1 MDFKLISG
9 EKGSGFFGKIV
20 VAERKATGNMVAIKE
35 QKKNECMSN
44 EELDEVQ
51 ILSLLGKHRNVVEF
65 LGTVTF
71 EGKVGLVTRFYP
83 RFSLDRMHQK
93 MNLCA
98 NDAVRRI
105 AGDILR
111 GLAFI
116 HDRNIVHR
124 DLACRNFFMDNDGT
138 VVIGDFGLACSLDRK
153 RPFDLLAKP
162 VPKYSRAPESIR
174 SCNMS
179 LKSDIWMLGV
189 AFCVLL
195 QKGDKGVEASIFHIA
210 SRFLKENK
218 NAIKKGG
225 RTNTTDDGE
234 EDDDVAAELLRKII
248 PRASSETTPNNLSH
262 SSTILLQNL
271 IRKCLRFDPKDRP
284 CASLLAEYVLR
295 IENQGA
301 GELHQGP
308 SSPSPSRSKYGVAA
322 KPSAAA
328 MVEAA
333 MAATRAASMSGAN
346 EGNATKDGVD
356 DGGASQ
362 QSSTESKTREY
373 DLYRLLGQDDFH
385 K

>member
-1 MDFKLISG
+1 VVASQLALERKRREAELKGRNDDDGSNADGKPSSSSSSYPESQERKAEKKHEERSVFFGLARIFDPMDFKLISG

-189 AFCVLL
+189 AFCVVVL
-195 QKGDKGVEASIFHIA
+195 HTTH
-210 SRFLKENK
+210 NHT
-218 NAIKKGG
+218 
-225 RTNTTDDGE
+225 RTN
-234 EDDDVAAELLRKII
+234 LF
-248 PRASSETTPNNLSH
+248 
-262 SSTILLQNL
+262 
-271 IRKCLRFDPKDRP
+271 C
-284 CASLLAEYVLR
+284 R
-295 IENQGA
+295 I
-301 GELHQGP
+301 
-308 SSPSPSRSKYGVAA
+308 
-322 KPSAAA
+322 
-328 MVEAA
+328 
-333 MAATRAASMSGAN
+333 
-346 EGNATKDGVD
+346 
-356 DGGASQ
+356 
-362 QSSTESKTREY
+362 
-373 DLYRLLGQDDFH
+373 
-385 K
+385 

>member
-1 MDFKLISG
+1 VWSYFIQLIITQERICS
-9 EKGSGFFGKIV
+9 
-20 VAERKATGNMVAIKE
+20 VAYELLFICSKVAHTRTDMYITWFAVSVCVCACVCECESVNVACDIHKYDQTARLCNSANRMCVSVYVCLRK
-35 QKKNECMSN
+35 Q
-44 EELDEVQ
+44 
-51 ILSLLGKHRNVVEF
+51 
-65 LGTVTF
+65 
-71 EGKVGLVTRFYP
+71 
-83 RFSLDRMHQK
+83 
-93 MNLCA
+93 
-98 NDAVRRI
+98 
-105 AGDILR
+105 
-111 GLAFI
+111 
-116 HDRNIVHR
+116 
-124 DLACRNFFMDNDGT
+124 
-138 VVIGDFGLACSLDRK
+138 
-153 RPFDLLAKP
+153 
-162 VPKYSRAPESIR
+162 
-174 SCNMS
+174 
-179 LKSDIWMLGV
+179 
-189 AFCVLL
+189 LL